1 MKKAAY
7 LLAAV
12 SAIALIAGCARR
24 APEQELSPEE
34 KAFAELSQK
43 NHEVFSTTNEFP
55 LRANA
60 EELLRMNRYKPD
72 GYFWRGVAATGE
84 GNFIDA
90 EKDLEIAVMLE
101 PAFPMAREY
110 LQWVREMKTLVNPG
124 GPPAP

>member
-72 GYFWRGVAATGE
+72 GYFWRGVRPS
-84 GNFIDA
+84 
-90 EKDLEIAVMLE
+90 V
-101 PAFPMAREY
+101 
-110 LQWVREMKTLVNPG
+110 
-124 GPPAP
+124 